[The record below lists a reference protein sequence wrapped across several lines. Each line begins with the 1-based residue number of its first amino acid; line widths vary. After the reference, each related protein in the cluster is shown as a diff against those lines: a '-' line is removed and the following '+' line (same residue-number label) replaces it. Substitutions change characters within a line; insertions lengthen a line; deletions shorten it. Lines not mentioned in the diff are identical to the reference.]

1 MTRYDAL
8 WLAGIVIVGVGL
20 FAAICFKR
28 LRGVPGNLVRRL
40 LLAIAAFVLHG
51 TIGVAF
57 LIYLYPVLSHTP
69 AAGGGLVI
77 AMIGWLGLGA
87 RILFRLLPSEFWPEA
102 RPKPQWMQ
110 RFGIFDVACLFA
122 VVGGAAILS
131 GNLLNH

>member
-20 FAAICFKR
+20 LAAICVRR

-40 LLAIAAFVLHG
+40 LLAIAAFVVYG
-51 TIGVAF
+51 TIGISL
-57 LIYLYPVLSHTP
+57 LIYLYPVLAHTP

-87 RILFRLLPSEFWPEA
+87 SILFRLLPNEFWPEE

-122 VVGGAAILS
+122 VVGGGAILA
-131 GNLLNH
+131 GFY